1 MTFVRHPMFVIW
13 HSSDEP
19 HQVTQSGALLPQN
32 SKVPDNLRISV
43 EMSVINLITSV
54 ERWDEIQNYKL
65 SASLYLWQYDKCLCC
80 CFEKQSD
87 KKKYAIQHWQYP
99 ALKTHTIPP
108 AIVLD
113 LQSGFLLFFGYSAHM
128 CIYLKI
134 YEKKDIW
141 CIFTH
146 TLKFGGKCKYYIMY
160 TRRKMA
166 DFYVLK
172 AKKVLKVKSNSF
184 DDGFV
189 SCCQCYC
196 SIRSQC
202 TVWKYFFLAAGKI

>member
-1 MTFVRHPMFVIW
+1 MRFR
-13 HSSDEP
+13 
-19 HQVTQSGALLPQN
+19 
-32 SKVPDNLRISV
+32 
-43 EMSVINLITSV
+43 ITSFQHHSIYGSMTNV
-54 ERWDEIQNYKL
+54 FVV
-65 SASLYLWQYDKCLCC
+65 ACL
-80 CFEKQSD
+80 FVFAKHRIEKQSD
-87 KKKYAIQHWQYP
+87 FLKKAIQHWQYP

-128 CIYLKI
+128 CIYLKM

-172 AKKVLKVKSNSF
+172 AKKVLKVRSNSF

-196 SIRSQC
+196 SIRAQC